1 MMAVKKVKEKQKK
14 NIDSKPL
21 EGLDIKVEKV
31 KVLKTKIRATTFY
44 IGPGV
49 KRGILDN
56 GTIFRGPL
64 PKEVEELKKKYKSI
78 IPLFISGENYV
89 KAMNEV
95 DKPGK
100 RMNIIFNRA
109 LEEVYKK

>member
-1 MMAVKKVKEKQKK
+1 MPEKKEIKKKKK

-21 EGLDIKVEKV
+21 KVIEPKAEDG
-31 KVLKTKIRATTFY
+31 KDLKTKIRATTFY

-64 PKEVEELKKKYKSI
+64 PKEVEELKEKYKSI
-78 IPLFISGENYV
+78 IPLFVSGENYV
-89 KAMNEV
+89 KAINEV
-95 DKPGK
+95 NEPGK
-100 RMNIIFNRA
+100 RMNVIFNRA

>member
-1 MMAVKKVKEKQKK
+1 MAEKKETKKNKK

-21 EGLDIKVEKV
+21 EGVDTKAKKEKAP
-31 KVLKTKIRATTFY
+31 KMKTRTTTFY

-56 GTIFRGPL
+56 GTIFRGSL
-64 PKEVEELKKKYKSI
+64 PKEVEKLKEKYKSI
-78 IPLFISGENYV
+78 IPLFVSGENYV
-89 KAMNEV
+89 KAINEV
-95 DKPGK
+95 NEPGK
-100 RMNIIFNRA
+100 RMNILFNRA